1 MQSYPLEIAPAI
13 GGNGGMLETPTTE
26 PTRITAGD
34 TVRWHKALPGYDAS
48 AWQLEYLFASTTAAR
63 TVQATA
69 AGDGFDIRIP
79 AAETALWPAGAY
91 TWRARLRQGD
101 DVYTVAEGLC
111 TVAPAL
117 AQGVDARSPARRAL
131 DQVKEYLANPQSIA
145 CQSYTIRGRSLTQY
159 SLPELWQHHDRLVQQ
174 VAREE
179 AQRTGKGLGGRI
191 YVGFKR

>member
-1 MQSYPLEIAPAI
+1 MLEI
-13 GGNGGMLETPTTE
+13 PTTE
-26 PTRITAGD
+26 PARITAGD
-34 TVRWHKALPGYDAS
+34 TIRWRKVLPGYDAS
-48 AWQLEYLFASTTAAR
+48 DWQLEYIFASAAAAH
-63 TVQATA
+63 TVQAA
-69 AGDGFDIRIP
+69 VADDGDGFDIRIP
-79 AAETALWPAGAY
+79 AADTALWPAGAY
-91 TWRARLRQGD
+91 TWRARVRQGD

-117 AQGVDARSPARRAL
+117 TQGVDARSPARRAL

-145 CQSYTIRGRSLTQY
+145 CQSYTIKGRSLTQY